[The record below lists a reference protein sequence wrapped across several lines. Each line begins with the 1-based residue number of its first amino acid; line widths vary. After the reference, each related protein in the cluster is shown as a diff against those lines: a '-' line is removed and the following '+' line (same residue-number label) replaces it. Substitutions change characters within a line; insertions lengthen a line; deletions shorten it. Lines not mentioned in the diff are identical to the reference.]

1 MNPKHE
7 IQKLLDAK
15 KKLERKLKELD
26 LKIEHLI
33 FRLNEDR
40 RCFARRCPL
49 ELNDK
54 VDRLQGG
61 QDTP

>member
-1 MNPKHE
+1 MNPEHE

-15 KKLERKLKELD
+15 KKLERKLRELD
-26 LKIEHLI
+26 LKIDHLL

-49 ELNDK
+49 DMNDK
-54 VDRLQGG
+54 VDGLEG
-61 QDTP
+61 D